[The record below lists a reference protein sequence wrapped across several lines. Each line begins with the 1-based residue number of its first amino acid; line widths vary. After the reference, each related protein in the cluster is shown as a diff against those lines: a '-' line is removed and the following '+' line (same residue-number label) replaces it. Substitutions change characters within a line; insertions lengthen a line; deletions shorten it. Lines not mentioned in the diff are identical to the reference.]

1 LRRKAQ
7 ACNSGRPRR
16 RRPCVR
22 RGRRSTCFTWP
33 TRATPTTCRSA
44 AYCTC
49 LACSP
54 SDPVSI
60 LFAQDPSGEW
70 RGLDHFS
77 ALVHAHA
84 QHYSRVMMVG
94 SSMGGSAALM
104 HARHAHEVIAF
115 GPRVDLQACT
125 APVPSPQAP
134 LALHARRPYH
144 HQCLLALHPSDR
156 FAAADAWLIRAQ
168 RGQAHML

>member
-1 LRRKAQ
+1 
-7 ACNSGRPRR
+7 
-16 RRPCVR
+16 
-22 RGRRSTCFTWP
+22 
-33 TRATPTTCRSA
+33 
-44 AYCTC
+44 
-49 LACSP
+49 
-54 SDPVSI
+54 
-60 LFAQDPSGEW
+60 
-70 RGLDHFS
+70 
-77 ALVHAHA
+77 
-84 QHYSRVMMVG
+84 
-94 SSMGGSAALM
+94 MGGSAALM